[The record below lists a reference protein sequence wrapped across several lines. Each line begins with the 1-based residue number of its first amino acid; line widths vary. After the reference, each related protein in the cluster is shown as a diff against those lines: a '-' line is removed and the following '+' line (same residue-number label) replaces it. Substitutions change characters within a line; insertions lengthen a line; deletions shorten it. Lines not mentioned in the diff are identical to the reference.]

1 MITTE
6 CRPRTFDEMAGQKLA
21 KMLLKNIVEN
31 PDAAP
36 KTLIFYGLWGTG
48 KTTSARAFAR
58 ALNCEGSGHKP
69 CMKCSNCLQDIDEAS
84 YYREYDSSIMG
95 KVDKIREL
103 RDTFYVSSA
112 RGWQVIVFDEVHL
125 ISSTAQGALLKI
137 LEEAP
142 PRTFFV
148 LCTTDPD
155 KLLNTIRSRSL
166 EVKFEAVPADDLI
179 ANVKGICQKRNLEV
193 SDEILNL
200 IAKKSKGHMR
210 DAHKYIDQLVLIG
223 EEGFK
228 EVFKSCKDSYYKY
241 FEAIAKKNS
250 DMVFSAI
257 QEIMQFPL
265 AESKDDYQ
273 EVVLAITKQMVDLE
287 QDEKVK
293 SIVSLLGSDTLKL
306 VKVCIADWVLDGF
319 SSDME
324 LQTTLL
330 CVYQMITQSMTPKG
344 PAKTTIYDRAN
355 ARR

>member
-6 CRPRTFDEMAGQKLA
+6 CRPKTFNEMAGQRLA
-21 KMLLKNIVEN
+21 KMLLNNIVKN
-31 PDAAP
+31 PEAAP
-36 KTLIFYGLWGTG
+36 KTLIFYGAYGTG

-58 ALNCEGSGHKP
+58 ALNCEGNNKP
-69 CMKCSNCLQDIDEAS
+69 CMKCHNCLANIDEVS

-103 RDTFYVSSA
+103 RDTFSINSSK
-112 RGWQVIVFDEVHL
+112 GWQVIVFDEVHL

-137 LEEAP
+137 LEETPA
-142 PRTFFV
+142 RTFFI
-148 LCTTDPD
+148 LATTDPD

-166 EVKFEAVPADDLI
+166 EVKFEPVPVEDVKD
-179 ANVKGICQKRNLEV
+179 NVKRVCESRNIAV
-193 SDEILNL
+193 SETVLDL

-210 DAHKYIDQLVLIG
+210 DAHKYIDQLVLVG

-228 EVFKSCKDSYYKY
+228 EVFKSCKDSFYKY
-241 FEAIAKKNS
+241 FEAIAKKS
-250 DMVFSAI
+250 KEQVFASI

-273 EVVLAITKQMVDLE
+273 EVVLSLAKQMVDID
-287 QDEKVK
+287 QDEKCK
-293 SIVSLLGSDTLKL
+293 NIVSLLGSDVLKV
-306 VKVCIADWVLDGF
+306 VKVCVADWVLDGF

-330 CVYQMITQSMTPKG
+330 CVYQMVTQSLSSKG
-344 PAKTTIYDRAN
+344 PVKSTSIYDRAS
-355 ARR
+355 RR

>member
-6 CRPRTFDEMAGQKLA
+6 CRPKTFDEMAGQKLP
-21 KMLLKNIVEN
+21 KVLLSSIVSNPEN
-31 PDAAP
+31 AP
-36 KTLIFYGLWGTG
+36 KSLIFYGAYGTG

-58 ALNCEGSGHKP
+58 ALNCEGKRKKP
-69 CMKCSNCLQDIDEAS
+69 CMKCPNCKADIEQVS

-112 RGWQVIVFDEVHL
+112 NGWQVIVFDEVHL
-125 ISSTAQGALLKI
+125 ISTTAQGALLKI

-166 EVKFEAVPADDLI
+166 EVKYDPVPFEEIVK
-179 ANVKGICQKRNLEV
+179 NVKSLCEKRDIQI
-193 SDEILNL
+193 SDKVVDM

-210 DAHKYIDQLVLIG
+210 DAHKYIDQYVLIG
-223 EEGFK
+223 EEGFL
-228 EVFKSCKDSYYKY
+228 EVFRSCRDSFYSY
-241 FEAIAKKNS
+241 FEAIAKKNK
-250 DMVFSAI
+250 DLVFSSI
-257 QEIMQFPL
+257 KEIMQFPL
-265 AESKDDYQ
+265 AESKEDYQ
-273 EVVLAITKQMVDLE
+273 EVVLALTKQLVDVD
-287 QDEKVK
+287 QDERSKA
-293 SIVSLLGSDTLKL
+293 IISLMGNDTLKL
-306 VKVCIADWVLDGF
+306 IKVCIADWVLDGF

-330 CVYQMITQSMTPKG
+330 CVYQMLSQSTVSKG
-344 PAKTTIYDRAN
+344 PAQNTMQNRAV
-355 ARR
+355 RR